1 MSANAPQSLLGRNLP
16 WLCLYPVSFMTHLG
30 ALAWGAGAL
39 DANGVLLAAGLAL
52 GALAAV
58 RLTCSQLFERPLEAL
73 VASMERAR
81 LAGDLTFKLP
91 MQGRGALPRLAESYN
106 RLIEEFGA
114 AMAKM
119 LFTSSRLQVA
129 CSGLGEG
136 AERVAAST
144 QTQCA
149 ASSAA
154 SADVGNMKESMQ
166 SATAVAMRT
175 VEDAERS
182 RELSQQ
188 GAQVVRRVADGM
200 ARVSGSVEQCA
211 RQIDQLGNRSEQ
223 IGSVVQVIR
232 EIADQTNLLAL
243 NAAIEAARAGE
254 QGRGFAVVADE
265 VRKLA
270 ERTAAST
277 GQIHEM
283 ISAVQRETAEAASVV
298 RASAVEARGGA
309 ELSGEAVATLE
320 LIRQCADAT
329 LERVGGTVDAM
340 RRNHALGEQ
349 VEQHVQ
355 RILVMA
361 ESNRD
366 VSSTA
371 ARDAGQLGVLSS
383 NLAELAQVFKLGPG
397 AEQAVAMHARMPDL
411 VADAARQVGAC
422 FEAAV
427 KRGDIRLE
435 DLFDENHQPIA
446 GTKPLKYST
455 RFDALTDRLLPAIQE
470 PLLERH
476 AGLIYA
482 GAVDRK
488 GYFPTHNKK
497 FSQPL
502 TGDEKLD
509 IVRNRTKRIFDDPV
523 GKRCGAHAQP
533 FLIQTYRRDTGEV
546 VHDISSPIQVCG
558 RQWGGFRI
566 GYVA

>member
-1 MSANAPQSLLGRNLP
+1 MKKSPSALLRRYLP
-16 WLCLYPVSFMTHLG
+16 WLGLYVVLLISHGSVLALGGPVTGWSSPAIAA
-30 ALAWGAGAL
+30 ALAL
-39 DANGVLLAAGLAL
+39 GVLLL
-52 GALAAV
+52 V
-58 RLTCSQLFERPLEAL
+58 RVASLKMFEQPLETM
-73 VASMERAR
+73 VSGMERAR
-81 LAGDLTFKLP
+81 VSGDLTFKLTVRG
-91 MQGRGALPRLAESYN
+91 QGALPRLAESYN

-119 LFTSSRLQVA
+119 LFTSSRLQDA
-129 CSGLGEG
+129 CTGLGDG
-136 AERVAAST
+136 AERVAGST
-144 QTQCA
+144 ETQCA
-149 ASSAA
+149 ASGAA
-154 SADVGNMKESMQ
+154 SADVGHMKSSMQ
-166 SATAVAMRT
+166 SATDVAART

-188 GAQVVRRVADGM
+188 GTQVVRRVADGM

-340 RRNHALGEQ
+340 RLNHALGEQ

-366 VSSTA
+366 VSRAA

-383 NLAELAQVFKLGPG
+383 NLAELAQVFKLGAG

>member
-1 MSANAPQSLLGRNLP
+1 MTSKPGALVRANLAWLGLYSLLL
-16 WLCLYPVSFMTHLG
+16 LTHAGLFAWAAPAFG
-30 ALAWGAGAL
+30 STDALICAALAF
-39 DANGVLLAAGLAL
+39 GVLAVVRLACRTRYEKPLERVVTGIENARLSGDLSFKLAMQGDALQQRLAA
-52 GALAAV
+52 
-58 RLTCSQLFERPLEAL
+58 
-73 VASMERAR
+73 
-81 LAGDLTFKLP
+81 
-91 MQGRGALPRLAESYN
+91 SYN

-119 LFTSSRLQVA
+119 LFTSERLQHACESLGDGARRVVA
-129 CSGLGEG
+129 STETQCDASG
-136 AERVAAST
+136 AAST
-144 QTQCA
+144 
-149 ASSAA
+149 
-154 SADVGNMKESMQ
+154 DVGNMKGSMQ
-166 SATAVAMRT
+166 AATDVAART
-175 VEDAERS
+175 VEDATRS

-188 GAQVVRRVADGM
+188 GAQVVSRVAEGM
-200 ARVSGSVEQCA
+200 VRVSGSVEQCA
-211 RQIDQLGNRSEQ
+211 RQIDQLGSRSEQ

-283 ISAVQRETAEAASVV
+283 ISAVQRETAEAAAVV
-298 RASAVEARGGA
+298 RASAVEARSGS

-320 LIRQCADAT
+320 LIRECATAT
-329 LERVGGTVDAM
+329 LERVDGTVEAM
-340 RRNHALGEQ
+340 RENHALGDR

-355 RILVMA
+355 RILSMA

-366 VSSTA
+366 VSRA
-371 ARDAGQLGVLSS
+371 AATDAGQLGVLSS
-383 NLAELAQVFKLGPG
+383 NLAELALVFRLGSG
-397 AEQAVAMHARMPDL
+397 AEQAVAMHGRMPAI
-411 VADAARQVGAC
+411 VSEAASQVGAC
-422 FEAAV
+422 LEAAV
-427 KRGDIRLE
+427 KRGEIRLE
-435 DLFDENHQPIA
+435 DLFDENYQPIA
-446 GTKPLKYST
+446 GTRPAKFTT
-455 RFDALTDRLLPAIQE
+455 RFDSLTDRLLPAIQE
-470 PLLERH
+470 PLLDRH
-476 AGLIYA
+476 PGLIYA

-502 TGDEKLD
+502 TGDEKVD
-509 IVRNRTKRIFDDPV
+509 IARNRTKRIFEDPV

-546 VHDISSPIQVCG
+546 VHDISAPIHVCG